1 MRSKKRRNERRHR
14 PTIPF
19 GAETKRRPVVPRGK
33 SDSHLEAET
42 CQSQT
47 KIGLNTILTSA
58 QGCFVS
64 AEQVLAW
71 RMLLITASR
80 SVSHDRLET
89 KWTQPESSTEGTSTR
104 LRTAS
109 LGSSLTQP
117 APRFQPPV
125 HPNRKQRQ
133 LPSRILF
140 QMPRWRFRPIDDF
153 PRSLVSR
160 MMLAGRLRPHGW
172 GRFFLPNV
180 LLVELPAAGAPT
192 SCGKNSYAIPRS
204 GRAESDLHRAC
215 DRRTNQFGN

>member
-71 RMLLITASR
+71 RMLPLTASR
-80 SVSHDRLET
+80 SVSHDRFET

-125 HPNRKQRQ
+125 HPIANRGN
-133 LPSRILF
+133 
-140 QMPRWRFRPIDDF
+140 FR
-153 PRSLVSR
+153 R
-160 MMLAGRLRPHGW
+160 G
-172 GRFFLPNV
+172 FFFKCHV
-180 LLVELPAAGAPT
+180 GD
-192 SCGKNSYAIPRS
+192 S
-204 GRAESDLHRAC
+204 GRSTTSHGRWCRE
-215 DRRTNQFGN
+215 